1 MSLEKSIALNVLRR
15 LLKLLKPFWR
25 PLTVAAICMIGVSA
39 FTALTAYLIKPVMD
53 EIFVEKNFTMLQL
66 MPLVFLA
73 VSLLKVICQ
82 WGSDYFLESVGL
94 TIISV
99 LREKLYNHI
108 QDMPLHFFDRHST
121 GVLMSRITHDVN
133 EVQNA
138 VTKACTGIIKD
149 TFSIIGLMFVVF
161 YQNWRLAIIAVGVL
175 PLAFY
180 PLVRFSMRLRKLA
193 TKRQKNFG
201 DLNVILHETF
211 SGARIVKAFA
221 MEDYEKERFSFQNQK
236 LLRYQ
241 LKSVKIDALSSPLM
255 EFIGSVGVSAIIGY
269 GGYQVIQGM
278 STPGTFFSF
287 LGALLMLYKP
297 AKNLN
302 KLNNTLQKGIASAV
316 RVYEVLDEKSSL
328 VEKPNAMEMPPVR
341 GSVEFRHVSFA
352 YDVDPVL
359 SDVHFSVRPGQVVAL
374 VGSSGG
380 GKTTLVNLIPRFYD
394 VTSGAVLID
403 GIDVRDVT
411 LRSLRSQIAI
421 VTQQTFLFNDT
432 VRNNIAYGDLSKS
445 EEDVVRAARAA
456 YAYDFIR
463 NLPEGFDTLIGEQG
477 VKLSGGQRQR
487 LCIARAL
494 LRDAPILILDEATSS
509 LDSESE
515 LEVQKALENLMAGR
529 TTFVIAHRLSTVQ
542 FADRILVIA
551 GGRIVE
557 DGTHRTLLTRQGEYR
572 RLYDI
577 QFQHN

>member
-1 MSLEKSIALNVLRR
+1 
-15 LLKLLKPFWR
+15 
-25 PLTVAAICMIGVSA
+25 
-39 FTALTAYLIKPVMD
+39 
-53 EIFVEKNFTMLQL
+53 
-66 MPLVFLA
+66 
-73 VSLLKVICQ
+73 
-82 WGSDYFLESVGL
+82 
-94 TIISV
+94 
-99 LREKLYNHI
+99 
-108 QDMPLHFFDRHST
+108 
-121 GVLMSRITHDVN
+121 
-133 EVQNA
+133 
-138 VTKACTGIIKD
+138 
-149 TFSIIGLMFVVF
+149 
-161 YQNWRLAIIAVGVL
+161 
-175 PLAFY
+175 
-180 PLVRFSMRLRKLA
+180 
-193 TKRQKNFG
+193 
-201 DLNVILHETF
+201 
-211 SGARIVKAFA
+211 
-221 MEDYEKERFSFQNQK
+221 
-236 LLRYQ
+236 
-241 LKSVKIDALSSPLM
+241 M

>member
-1 MSLEKSIALNVLRR
+1 MSLEKSIAWNVLRR
-15 LLKLLKPFWR
+15 LLELLKPFWR
-25 PLTVAAICMIGVSA
+25 PLAVAAVCMIGVSA

-53 EIFVEKNFTMLQL
+53 EVFVDKNFTMLQL
-66 MPLVFLA
+66 MPLIFLA
-73 VSLLKVICQ
+73 VSLLKGLCQ
-82 WGSDYFLESVGL
+82 WGSNYYLESVGL

-99 LREKLYNHI
+99 FRQKLYDHI
-108 QDMPLHFFDRHST
+108 QDMPLHFFDRNAT
-121 GVLMSRITHDVN
+121 GVLMSRITNDVN

-149 TFSIIGLMFVVF
+149 TFSVIGLIFVVF
-161 YQNWRLAIIAVGVL
+161 YQNWRLAIIAVAVL

-180 PLVRFSMRLRKLA
+180 PLVRFGMRLRKLA

-221 MEDYEKERFSFQNQK
+221 MEDYEKERFSIQNQK

-255 EFIGSVGVSAIIGY
+255 EFIGAVGVSAIIGY
-269 GGYQVIQGM
+269 GGYQVIQGV

-297 AKNLN
+297 VKSLN
-302 KLNNTLQKGIASAV
+302 KLNNTVQKGIASAV

-328 VEKPNAMEMPPVR
+328 VEKPNALEMPPVR

-359 SDVHFSVRPGQVVAL
+359 TDVHFSVRPGQVVAL

-394 VTSGAVLID
+394 VTSGAVLVD

-411 LRSLRSQIAI
+411 LRSLRNQIAI
-421 VTQQTFLFNDT
+421 VTQQSFLFNDT
-432 VRNNIAYGDLSKS
+432 VRNNIAYGDPSKS

-463 NLPEGFDTLIGEQG
+463 NLPEGFDTVIGEQG